1 MSIPEPST
9 YTVTAIVLAGGNSSD
24 PLARSAGVTS
34 KAHVPYRNKP
44 LAGWVLEALRSS
56 SRVDKIIFL
65 GELPGG
71 VPAPDHVLPAG
82 ERFSD
87 TVALGFGAA
96 LATAPGSRLLICTAD
111 LPWLTGE
118 AVDAFIEGSSADLNY
133 PIITKQIAQEQFPEQ
148 KRTWVRLKQGEFTG
162 GNLALLSA
170 RAVPPLLQLIGRLFA
185 ARKNP
190 LVLGSLFGLGTI
202 VALLRG
208 QADLPKLEQQAS
220 ELLGYPVRAV
230 MARHAGLGADADK
243 PEHLPRD

>member
-1 MSIPEPST
+1 MVPESGT
-9 YTVTAIVLAGGNSSD
+9 
-24 PLARSAGVTS
+24 SAWY
-34 KAHVPYRNKP
+34 HRQ
-44 LAGWVLEALRSS
+44 
-56 SRVDKIIFL
+56 
-65 GELPGG
+65 
-71 VPAPDHVLPAG
+71 
-82 ERFSD
+82 
-87 TVALGFGAA
+87 AA
-96 LATAPGSRLLICTAD
+96 LAGDRWRVRCFFSDDHPDGSAVTDPGDVLNLLDLDPRGSLEASARRARYAVFSEFLRAPGSRLLICTAD

-170 RAVPPLLQLIGRLFA
+170 RAVPPLLQLVGRLFA

-190 LVLGSLFGLGTI
+190 LALGSLFGLGTI